1 MQKQRTFVCWLF
13 CFLLVFIFSSG
24 SVLSSEGEKQKLFAT
39 VDGYD
44 ISEAVYLSAL
54 QVEAKKRYY
63 HGRITDER
71 LAELKK
77 DVARDLIDQVLLIHE
92 AERLGLVPDVKKVDL
107 ALDQFDQRY
116 AKDEAWR
123 KDRGRVLPLL
133 RKQFESRE
141 LVALLEAKTRSD
153 FVLNEDLK
161 KSFYDA
167 NPELFVFPERKKI
180 SLILK
185 KVSPSASSEKWQSA
199 EELLASL
206 ADRVVSGE
214 SFSDLAKEYSDD
226 ETAFQGGDMGYQ
238 HKGMLHGDV
247 EKAMNEL
254 SIGVVSQPIRLLQ
267 GYALVRVE
275 EVLPAQVISYV
286 DSEPQ
291 VVQLLSRKLSDERWI
306 GLLSKLRNDATV
318 IRF

>member
-1 MQKQRTFVCWLF
+1 MQKQRTFVGWLL
-13 CFLLVFIFSSG
+13 CFLVVFMFSSG
-24 SVLSSEGEKQKLFAT
+24 NALSSEGGGQKLFAT

-92 AERLGLVPDVKKVDL
+92 AERLGLVPDVTKVEL
-107 ALDQFDQRY
+107 ALEQFDQRY

-123 KDRGRVLPLL
+123 KDRDRVLPLL

-141 LVALLEAKTRSD
+141 LVALLEAKTRSN

-161 KSFYDA
+161 KRFYDA
-167 NPELFVFPERKKI
+167 NPELFVFPERKKV

-185 KVSPSASSEKWQSA
+185 KVSPSASSEKWQGA
-199 EELLASL
+199 EALLASL
-206 ADRVVSGE
+206 AARVVSGE
-214 SFSDLAKEYSDD
+214 SFSELAKEYSDD
-226 ETAFQGGDMGYQ
+226 ETASQGGNMGYQ

-254 SIGVVSQPIRLLQ
+254 GIGVVSQPIRLLQ

-275 EVLPAQVISYV
+275 EVLPAQAISYV
-286 DSEPQ
+286 DSESQ
-291 VVQLLSRKLSDERWI
+291 IVQLLSRKLSDERWNT
-306 GLLSKLRNDATV
+306 LLSKLRNDATV
-318 IRF
+318 VRF